1 MSFPIPHDA
10 SSMAWLVV
18 VQAPFHPIVSDS
30 GFPAR
35 VLALSLLSRGLG
47 EGQFER
53 EKFLNTIT

>member
-1 MSFPIPHDA
+1 MMR

-30 GFPAR
+30 GFPGR